1 MFVLSTE
8 KSEKTKRVNNL
19 RPDFGRPAIAGAA
32 SDSDLKHISED
43 ILKALDLIELRVDHF
58 SDLTDGHIEDVFKGA
73 ESLEKPLIATVRA
86 TEEGGRR
93 DMPDSERIRLFN
105 LIKSS
110 ADFIDIE
117 ARAEIFD
124 KVRDIARDA
133 GITLIASY
141 HNFKNTPSY
150 DELSGFITEY
160 KERGADIVKITTTAN
175 SKDDLRTMTRITLD
189 HHQEGIVTICMGVK
203 GLISRLFFPS
213 VGSLFTF
220 ASIGDSKAPGQIAV
234 LELRQ
239 YMEALI
245 EG

>member
-1 MFVLSTE
+1 M
-8 KSEKTKRVNNL
+8 
-19 RPDFGRPAIAGAA
+19 RPDFERPAIAGAA
-32 SDSDLKHISED
+32 SDSDLKYIPED

-58 SDLTDGHIEDVFKGA
+58 SNLTDGHIVDVFKEA
-73 ESLEKPLIATVRA
+73 KSLGKPLIATVRS
-86 TEEGGRR
+86 TKEGGQR
-93 DMPDSERIRLFN
+93 DIPDSERMRLFN
-105 LIKSS
+105 LTKNS

-133 GITLIASY
+133 GVTLIASY
-141 HNFKNTPSY
+141 HNFENTPSY
-150 DELSGFITEY
+150 DELSGSITEY
-160 KERGADIVKITTTAN
+160 RDRGADIVKIATTAN
-175 SKDDLRTMTRITLD
+175 SKDDLRTITRITLD
-189 HHQEGIVTICMGVK
+189 YHQEGIVTICMGVK

-220 ASIGDSKAPGQIAV
+220 ASIGDSKAPGQIPV
-234 LELRQ
+234 LELRK

>member
-1 MFVLSTE
+1 MT
-8 KSEKTKRVNNL
+8 
-19 RPDFGRPAIAGAA
+19 PDFERPAIAGAA
-32 SDSDLKHISED
+32 SDNDLKYISED

-58 SDLTDGHIEDVFKGA
+58 FSLTDGHIKDVFKEA
-73 ESLEKPLIATVRA
+73 KALKKPLIATVRS
-86 TEEGGRR
+86 TEEGGQR
-93 DMPDSERIRLFN
+93 DIPDSKRIRLFN
-105 LIKSS
+105 LTRNY

-117 ARAEIFD
+117 ARSEIFD
-124 KVRDIARDA
+124 KVRNLARDA

-141 HNFKNTPSY
+141 HNFENTPSY
-150 DELSGFITEY
+150 DELSGFIAEY
-160 KERGADIVKITTTAN
+160 RERGANIVKIATTAN
-175 SKDDLRTMTRITLD
+175 SKDDLRTVTRITLD

-220 ASIGDSKAPGQIAV
+220 ASIGDSKAPGQMPA
-234 LELRQ
+234 LELRR